1 MIVNYNFNKNIKKNG
16 LNFFLEINIPKKI
29 NNFIYKIYGNYG
41 FFQYGKY
48 SSYKNNDQNNILVFN
63 IDKIQTIFISIQI
76 YKKNIEYFDFI
87 SMGNILN
94 NNNIKN
100 ITIDIKK
107 KYSEENFVEFK
118 SNNELVNNFIDSN
131 DEDTKSLNSDENNSI
146 DSSNEDN
153 KSLNNN
159 ENKKLF
165 NNSID
170 SSDEDNELSNNSID
184 TNDEDNNELV
194 NNSI

>member
-1 MIVNYNFNKNIKKNG
+1 MIVNYNFDKNIKKNG

-29 NNFIYKIYGNYG
+29 NNFVYKIYGNSG

-48 SSYKNNDQNNILVFN
+48 SSYKNNNQNNILVFN
-63 IDKIQTIFISIQI
+63 IEKIQIIFLSIII

-87 SMGNILN
+87 SMENIIN
-94 NNNIKN
+94 KNNIKN

-107 KYSEENFVEFK
+107 KYIE
-118 SNNELVNNFIDSN
+118 SN

-146 DSSNEDN
+146 NSSNKDN
-153 KSLNNN
+153 KLI
-159 ENKKLF
+159 

-170 SSDEDNELSNNSID
+170 SSDEDNELENNSID
-184 TNDEDNNELV
+184 SSDEDNNELE
-194 NNSI
+194 NNSIENESLDINVI